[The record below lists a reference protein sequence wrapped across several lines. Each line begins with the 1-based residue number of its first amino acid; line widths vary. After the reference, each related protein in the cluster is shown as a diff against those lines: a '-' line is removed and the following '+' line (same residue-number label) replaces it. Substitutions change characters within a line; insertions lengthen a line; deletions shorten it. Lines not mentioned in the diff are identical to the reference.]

1 MKIFKLFKRKNLKK
15 VRNAIEDKVADL
27 LERIDN
33 SEKVDRYEEE
43 ILKAGIKAAVAEFGA
58 AIPDAVLD
66 YIVRKVIKAVGRVN
80 RAIQKQLRKKG

>member
-1 MKIFKLFKRKNLKK
+1 MKVFKLFKRKNLKK

-43 ILKAGIKAAVAEFGA
+43 ILKAGIKAAAAEFGA

-66 YIVRKVIKAVGRVN
+66 YIVRKVIKAIGRVN

>member
-1 MKIFKLFKRKNLKK
+1 MKIFKLFKRNNLKK
-15 VRNAIEDKVADL
+15 IRNAIEDKVADL

-33 SEKVDRYEEE
+33 SEKVDHYEEE
-43 ILKAGIKAAVAEFGA
+43 ILKAGIKAAAAEFGA

>member
-43 ILKAGIKAAVAEFGA
+43 ILKAGIKAAAAEFGA

-66 YIVRKVIKAVGRVN
+66 YIVRKVVNSVGRIN

>member
-43 ILKAGIKAAVAEFGA
+43 ILKAGIKAAAAEFGA

-66 YIVRKVIKAVGRVN
+66 YIVKKVIKAVGRVN

>member
-43 ILKAGIKAAVAEFGA
+43 ILKAGIKAAAAEFGA
-58 AIPDAVLD
+58 AIPDAVLN

>member
-43 ILKAGIKAAVAEFGA
+43 ILKAGIKAAAAEFGA

-66 YIVRKVIKAVGRVN
+66 YIVRKVIKAIGRVN
-80 RAIQKQLRKKG
+80 SAIQKQLRKKG

>member
-43 ILKAGIKAAVAEFGA
+43 ILKAGIKAAAAEFGA
-58 AIPDAVLD
+58 AITDAVLD
-66 YIVRKVIKAVGRVN
+66 YIVRKVIKAIGRVN

>member
-43 ILKAGIKAAVAEFGA
+43 ILKAGIKAAAAEFGA

-80 RAIQKQLRKKG
+80 RAMQKQLRKKG

>member
-1 MKIFKLFKRKNLKK
+1 MKIFKLFKKKNLKK

-33 SEKVDRYEEE
+33 SEKVDHYEEE
-43 ILKAGIKAAVAEFGA
+43 ILKAGIKAAAAEFGA

-66 YIVRKVIKAVGRVN
+66 YIVRKVVKAVGRVN

>member
-33 SEKVDRYEEE
+33 SEKVDHYEEE
-43 ILKAGIKAAVAEFGA
+43 ILKAGIKAAAAEFGA

>member
-1 MKIFKLFKRKNLKK
+1 MKIFKRKNLKK

-33 SEKVDRYEEE
+33 SEKVDHYEEE
-43 ILKAGIKAAVAEFGA
+43 ILKAGIKAAAAEFGA

>member
-1 MKIFKLFKRKNLKK
+1 MKIFKLFERKNLKK
-15 VRNAIEDKVADL
+15 VRNAIEDKVADI

-43 ILKAGIKAAVAEFGA
+43 ILKAGIKAAAAEFGA

-66 YIVRKVIKAVGRVN
+66 YIVRKVVNSVGRVN

>member
-15 VRNAIEDKVADL
+15 VRDAIEDKVADL

-33 SEKVDRYEEE
+33 SEKIDHYEEE
-43 ILKAGIKAAVAEFGA
+43 ILKTGIKAAAAEFGA

>member
-15 VRNAIEDKVADL
+15 IRNAIEDKVADL

-43 ILKAGIKAAVAEFGA
+43 ILKAGIKAAAAEFGA

-66 YIVRKVIKAVGRVN
+66 YIVRKVIKSIGRVN

>member
-1 MKIFKLFKRKNLKK
+1 MKLFKRKNLKK

-43 ILKAGIKAAVAEFGA
+43 ILKAGIKAAAAEFGA

-66 YIVRKVIKAVGRVN
+66 YIVRKVVKAVGRVN

>member
-1 MKIFKLFKRKNLKK
+1 MKIFKLFKKKNLKK

-43 ILKAGIKAAVAEFGA
+43 ILKAGIKAAAAEFGA

-66 YIVRKVIKAVGRVN
+66 YIVRKVVNSVGRVN

>member
-58 AIPDAVLD
+58 TIPDAVLD
-66 YIVRKVIKAVGRVN
+66 YIVRKVIKAIGRVN

>member
-1 MKIFKLFKRKNLKK
+1 MKIFKLFKKKNLKK

-43 ILKAGIKAAVAEFGA
+43 ILKAGIKAAAAEFGA

>member
-1 MKIFKLFKRKNLKK
+1 MKIFKIFKRKNLKK

-33 SEKVDRYEEE
+33 SEKVDHYEEE
-43 ILKAGIKAAVAEFGA
+43 ILKAGIKAAAAEFGA

-80 RAIQKQLRKKG
+80 SAIQKQLRKKG

>member
-27 LERIDN
+27 LERIAN
-33 SEKVDRYEEE
+33 SEKVDHYEEE
-43 ILKAGIKAAVAEFGA
+43 ILKAGIKAAAAEFGA

>member
-33 SEKVDRYEEE
+33 SEKVDHYEEE
-43 ILKAGIKAAVAEFGA
+43 ILKAGIKAAAAEFGA

-66 YIVRKVIKAVGRVN
+66 YIVRKVIKAVGRVKGG
-80 RAIQKQLRKKG
+80 IQKQLRKKG

>member
-1 MKIFKLFKRKNLKK
+1 MKIFKIFKRKDLKK

-43 ILKAGIKAAVAEFGA
+43 ILKAGIKAAAAEFGA

>member
-1 MKIFKLFKRKNLKK
+1 MKVFKLFKRNNLKK

-43 ILKAGIKAAVAEFGA
+43 ILKAGIKAAAAEFGA

-66 YIVRKVIKAVGRVN
+66 YIVRKVIKSVGRVN

>member
-1 MKIFKLFKRKNLKK
+1 MKIFKLFKKKNLKK

-43 ILKAGIKAAVAEFGA
+43 ILKAGIKAAAAEFGA

-66 YIVRKVIKAVGRVN
+66 YIVRKVVKAVGRVN

>member
-43 ILKAGIKAAVAEFGA
+43 ILKAGMKAAAAEFGA

>member
-27 LERIDN
+27 LERIDT

-43 ILKAGIKAAVAEFGA
+43 ILKAGIKAAAAEFGA

>member
-1 MKIFKLFKRKNLKK
+1 MKVFKLFKRKNLKK
-15 VRNAIEDKVADL
+15 IRNAIEDKVADL

-43 ILKAGIKAAVAEFGA
+43 ILKAGIKAAAAEFGA

>member
-43 ILKAGIKAAVAEFGA
+43 ILKAGIKAAAAEFGA
-58 AIPDAVLD
+58 SIPDAVLD

>member
-66 YIVRKVIKAVGRVN
+66 YIVRKIIKAVGRVN

>member
-33 SEKVDRYEEE
+33 SERVDRYEEE
-43 ILKAGIKAAVAEFGA
+43 ILKAGIKAAAAEFGA

>member
-1 MKIFKLFKRKNLKK
+1 MKIFKLFKRKDLKK

-43 ILKAGIKAAVAEFGA
+43 ILKAGIKAAAAEFGA

>member
-33 SEKVDRYEEE
+33 SEKVDHYEEE
-43 ILKAGIKAAVAEFGA
+43 ILKAGIKAAAAEFGA

-66 YIVRKVIKAVGRVN
+66 YIVRKVVKAVGRVN

>member
-27 LERIDN
+27 LAHIDN

-43 ILKAGIKAAVAEFGA
+43 ILKAGIKAAAAEFGA

-66 YIVRKVIKAVGRVN
+66 YIVRKVVKSVGRVN

>member
-1 MKIFKLFKRKNLKK
+1 MKRFKLEKRKNLKK

-43 ILKAGIKAAVAEFGA
+43 ILKAGIKAAAAEFGA

>member
-43 ILKAGIKAAVAEFGA
+43 ILKTGIKAAAAEFGA

>member
-1 MKIFKLFKRKNLKK
+1 MKIFKLFKRNNLKK

-43 ILKAGIKAAVAEFGA
+43 ILKAGIKAAAAEFGA

>member
-1 MKIFKLFKRKNLKK
+1 MKIFKLLKRKNLKK

-43 ILKAGIKAAVAEFGA
+43 ILKAGIKAAAAEFGA
-58 AIPDAVLD
+58 AIPDTVLD
-66 YIVRKVIKAVGRVN
+66 YIVRKVVKAVGRVN

>member
-1 MKIFKLFKRKNLKK
+1 MKIFKIFKRKNLKK

-43 ILKAGIKAAVAEFGA
+43 ILKAGIKAAAAEFGA

>member
-27 LERIDN
+27 LEHIDN

-43 ILKAGIKAAVAEFGA
+43 ILKAGVKAAAAEFGA

>member
-43 ILKAGIKAAVAEFGA
+43 ILKAGIKAAAAEFGA

-80 RAIQKQLRKKG
+80 RAIQKQLSKKG